1 MHAGRLRQVPAF
13 PTFLVHIRVAQNNM
27 ATTST
32 ERDGGEHLKEM
43 DVGESQATA
52 LGNRR
57 GVSLSL
63 LLITIFTRILCE
75 SKLYTATTLH
85 RGTKHHEEDSRPWLI
100 GRWSNAMSF

>member
-1 MHAGRLRQVPAF
+1 VDGWIGRKTCMHAGRLRQVPAF

-57 GVSLSL
+57 GVSPSL
-63 LLITIFTRILCE
+63 LLSLV
-75 SKLYTATTLH
+75 
-85 RGTKHHEEDSRPWLI
+85 
-100 GRWSNAMSF
+100 